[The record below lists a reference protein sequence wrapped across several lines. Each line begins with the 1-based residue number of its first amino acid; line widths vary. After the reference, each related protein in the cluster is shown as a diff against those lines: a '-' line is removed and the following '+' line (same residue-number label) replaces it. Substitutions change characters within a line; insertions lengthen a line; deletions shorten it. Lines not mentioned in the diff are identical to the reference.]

1 MSLVIIVFFLLT
13 LIEGYNTYLDVLHN
27 TISTFLIEDYI
38 FDGLN
43 YLILKT
49 EIGVEADQYIFKT
62 DVPYNHIN
70 NLSDTVYALLEK
82 QKNIEDNKQYIF
94 SSLTKE
100 KGFIT
105 CNTLV
110 PQYGAYLLAFDNT
123 TNFTSML
130 LTICDTFNAERY
142 IDYDK
147 NYNEALYFI
156 QVKNNYFSE
165 LTYTNLFSIHYD
177 MAIYITIMLLFF
189 RPLSQIIRDSMSIPL
204 LLKYA
209 DSYIECAWLYTVG
222 SIVLTIVLAK
232 VFVISNIN
240 KRYDSLNLLS
250 KAFFIAN

>member
-1 MSLVIIVFFLLT
+1 
-13 LIEGYNTYLDVLHN
+13 
-27 TISTFLIEDYI
+27 
-38 FDGLN
+38 
-43 YLILKT
+43 
-49 EIGVEADQYIFKT
+49 
-62 DVPYNHIN
+62 
-70 NLSDTVYALLEK
+70 
-82 QKNIEDNKQYIF
+82 
-94 SSLTKE
+94 
-100 KGFIT
+100 
-105 CNTLV
+105 
-110 PQYGAYLLAFDNT
+110 
-123 TNFTSML
+123 ML

-165 LTYTNLFSIHYD
+165 LTYTNLFSIHCD

-222 SIVLTIVLAK
+222 SIVLPIVLFVLAK